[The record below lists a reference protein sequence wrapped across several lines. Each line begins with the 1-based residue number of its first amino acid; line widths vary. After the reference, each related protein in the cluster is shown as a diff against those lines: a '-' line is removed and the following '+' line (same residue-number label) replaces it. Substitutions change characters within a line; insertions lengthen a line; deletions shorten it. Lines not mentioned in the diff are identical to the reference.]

1 MKKYDCF
8 QLDSICFALFN
19 LWTNPQRSSKL
30 NYVTEEV
37 IFWYLVKYDE
47 TGPALTSL
55 TSNNCWTNAS
65 LSRNRMNVEPVQH
78 AHVPRGWMLTTLG
91 GQLPAV
97 ALVSWQPPLVTT
109 FICTVKMLNH
119 RPCGQLGGYYQIAL
133 LNLSLLVCMLFLNKI
148 PVQSSFI
155 HLRAF

>member
-19 LWTNPQRSSKL
+19 LWTNPQRSFKL

-37 IFWYLVKYDE
+37 IFWYLLKHDE

-78 AHVPRGWMLTTLG
+78 AHVPPGWMLTTLG

-109 FICTVKMLNH
+109 FICTLKIVKLKKVYKMDDLDKYIVSLYDYVPTLNQNH
-119 RPCGQLGGYYQIAL
+119 LP
-133 LNLSLLVCMLFLNKI
+133 
-148 PVQSSFI
+148 FI
-155 HLRAF
+155 CR